1 MQYIDLSPLP
11 STPTSNPQQMSE
23 PEAPT
28 LLSSVADVW
37 GLKEIQYG
45 PPGEKK
51 TYKVITQ
58 NFNGFVHVP
67 LIGVFDGRVAGSN
80 LYYLPLVDRARL

>member
-1 MQYIDLSPLP
+1 
-11 STPTSNPQQMSE
+11 MSE

-28 LLSSVADVW
+28 VHSSVADVW

-51 TYKVITQ
+51 SYKVITQ

-67 LIGVFDGRVAGSN
+67 LRH
-80 LYYLPLVDRARL
+80 LR